1 MALKISLKPNE
12 RMILDGAV
20 ITNGPNKT
28 EFIVENNVP
37 ILRQKNILSID
48 DADTPAKRIYFTV
61 QLMYVDNEHL
71 EDHHKLYWDLV
82 KDFINALPRS
92 LPIIDQLNELIL
104 GSDYYKALKIALTL
118 IDFEQEVLARATQ
131 CCESLSNC

>member
-1 MALKISLKPNE
+1 
-12 RMILDGAV
+12 MILDGAV

-48 DADTPAKRIYFTV
+48 DADTPAKRIYFTGFE
-61 QLMYVDNEHL
+61 LMYVDNEHL

-82 KDFINALPRS
+82 KDFINALP
-92 LPIIDQLNELIL
+92 PIP
-104 GSDYYKALKIALTL
+104 SDYRSIKRINFGIGLLQSFKNSTNT
-118 IDFEQEVLARATQ
+118 D
-131 CCESLSNC
+131 